1 LRSKIIF
8 KKLLLFFFLILSCN
22 ETNKINVLSS
32 ENNCSIKYENVDLV
46 IKNNKIIIFDGSRP
60 SPRYFYRFSSYE
72 IRKNIL
78 YINLDEI
85 KENKISKAVVSYPCI
100 IFETKFNPKRVI
112 VNIKKKYQLNK
123 EYKKSTNN

>member
-1 LRSKIIF
+1 M
-8 KKLLLFFFLILSCN
+8 LLFFFLILSCN

-72 IRKNIL
+72 ITKNIL